1 MYKDAEP
8 YIEFKDFLNVI
19 AAIFPFLAVLFVLD
33 ILKKLSLQISALAL
47 IFFSIYIIW
56 CFHMI
61 LKSKGYGIGSWFK
74 MLTFGPDLV
83 WSIIM
88 FPAVLGIYLPTV
100 FLTSYIW
107 NGKLVLGELLINPQ
121 PLLGVITVGLFFPVA
136 EEVIFRGALYSYL
149 ERVFSAEFSIVMTSV
164 AFAVVHPF
172 EDWMRS
178 FVLGMI
184 LNLLYYK
191 RRTLTVP
198 ATIHV
203 MVNLLYLS
211 LMYLHLLRV

>member
-1 MYKDAEP
+1 VGKDVEFH
-8 YIEFKDFLNVI
+8 IDFKDFLNVI
-19 AAIFPFLAVLFVLD
+19 AALLPFLAVVFVLD
-33 ILKKLSLQISALAL
+33 ALKMLSLQISALAL
-47 IFFSIYIIW
+47 IFFSIYIVW
-56 CFHMI
+56 CFHI
-61 LKSKGYGIGSWFK
+61 VLKSKGYGIGSWFK
-74 MLTFGPDLV
+74 MSTFGPDLV

-88 FPAVLGIYLPTV
+88 FPAVLGIYLPMT

-107 NGKLVLGELLINPQ
+107 SGRPIFGRLLINPG
-121 PLLGVITVGLFFPVA
+121 PLLGVISMGLFFPVA

-149 ERVFSAEFSIVMTSV
+149 ERVFSAEFSIVMASA

-172 EDWMRS
+172 EDWMKS

-211 LMYLHLLRV
+211 AMYLHLLRV